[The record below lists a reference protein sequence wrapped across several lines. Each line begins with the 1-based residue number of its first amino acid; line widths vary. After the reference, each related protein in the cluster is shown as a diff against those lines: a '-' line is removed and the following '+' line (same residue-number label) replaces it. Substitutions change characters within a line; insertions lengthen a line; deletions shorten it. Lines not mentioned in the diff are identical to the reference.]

1 VDTFPAAT
9 DELAYSPSCSNSLHQ
24 PQHGFWTP
32 VFCFLELAG
41 MFSSFLCCAIGKD
54 VKDRL
59 SPHTGTCKNSEEERW
74 TFPATT
80 SQLASYFPS
89 CRKAFLIPGTDDR
102 LDITTSFSACPFP
115 GTSGDSLFIQE
126 LEMNL

>member
-1 VDTFPAAT
+1 
-9 DELAYSPSCSNSLHQ
+9 
-24 PQHGFWTP
+24 
-32 VFCFLELAG
+32 
-41 MFSSFLCCAIGKD
+41 

-74 TFPATT
+74 TFPAT
-80 SQLASYFPS
+80 YFTS

-102 LDITTSFSACPFP
+102 LDIMTSVPQCPFP
-115 GTSGDSLFIQE
+115 GTSGDSLFIEE